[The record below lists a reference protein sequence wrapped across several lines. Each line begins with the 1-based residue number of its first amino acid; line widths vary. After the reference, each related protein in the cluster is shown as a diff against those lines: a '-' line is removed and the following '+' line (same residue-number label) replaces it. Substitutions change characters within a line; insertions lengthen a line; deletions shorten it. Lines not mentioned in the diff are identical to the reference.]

1 MGPSEYYDDW
11 DEYEDDAQY
20 AKKLF
25 NKLIKVI
32 YGKDNEPLVDY
43 NFKLEPVSS
52 LNTPREINQ
61 ILNRNTDK
69 FDKLTDQGYM
79 LDFTTG
85 IFHKL
90 SS

>member
-1 MGPSEYYDDW
+1 MGPNEYYDDW

-32 YGKDNEPLVDY
+32 YGKDGELPIDY
-43 NFKLEPVSS
+43 TYRLEPVSS
-52 LNTPREINQ
+52 LNTPREINN

-69 FDKLTDQGYM
+69 FDRLTDQGYK
-79 LDFTTG
+79 LNFITG
-85 IFHKL
+85 TFYKL
-90 SS
+90 SA